1 MILCLIPAAM
11 AYGMHPEFEIWEKV
25 AFAICSYFIFL
36 LPLSSIV
43 RLADEDYRSNASTS
57 DIIERWMD
65 IVIFPIA
72 FIVARNYFS
81 DNSDLLGAGPLG
93 IIWTSF
99 IAAITIAGIV
109 GVIIKIF
116 VKR

>member
-1 MILCLIPAAM
+1 MLDPCC
-11 AYGMHPEFEIWEKV
+11 YGIRG
-25 AFAICSYFIFL
+25 ASGICNLGKSGFCCMLLLFL
-36 LPLSSIV
+36 PPLSSIV